1 MLPVS
6 QLEPE
11 VRRIVLQLNT
21 VVAVLKE
28 KVEDLE
34 ARVAV
39 LEGGP

>member
-11 VRRIVLQLNT
+11 VRRIILQLNT

-39 LEGGP
+39 LEAGP